1 MHPKTQGPP
10 RSSLGALVP
19 RVPQNSAV
27 PLIYGAPEVF
37 SAPEFGDTLS
47 YVGCPVGIW
56 GSPSFV
62 GCLGT
67 SSTPKLRV
75 PRGPQ
80 NSGVPLFYGVPS
92 VLSTLKPGGGGSCV
106 PPNSGGAP
114 FDSVSWSRV
123 RPKTWGSHAHPEIR
137 GPPPLWGARV
147 PRVPQNSGVA
157 LISGV
162 PSSHLYPK
170 TGGSPPIWGVL
181 DPSVPQNWG
190 GGPVCTPK
198 LRDPLSAVP
207 WLPWAHAHP
216 KSRGALNAPRN
227 SGVPHVYGVSWAHVH
242 PKFGGPICTP
252 KLGGPPLF

>member
-27 PLIYGAPEVF
+27 PLIYGVPEVF

-92 VLSTLKPGGGGSCV
+92 VLSTLKPGGGSCV

-114 FDSVSWSRV
+114 INSVSWSRV

-137 GPPPLWGARV
+137 GPPSFMGCPGTSCAPKLGGRPHFWGALV
-147 PRVPQNSGVA
+147 
-157 LISGV
+157 
-162 PSSHLYPK
+162 
-170 TGGSPPIWGVL
+170 
-181 DPSVPQNWG
+181 PSVPQNWG
-190 GGPVCTPK
+190 
-198 LRDPLSAVP
+198 VP
-207 WLPWAHAHP
+207 SYMGRP
-216 KSRGALNAPRN
+216 
-227 SGVPHVYGVSWAHVH
+227 
-242 PKFGGPICTP
+242 GPICTP
-252 KLGGPPLF
+252 KLGGVPCAPQNSGTPSLLFLGCPGLMRTPKVGGP

>member
-1 MHPKTQGPP
+1 MGGPGSIWTLNLGVSFIYGGSWAHVDPKTRGSRVHPKTQGPP

-114 FDSVSWSRV
+114 FDSVSWSGV

-170 TGGSPPIWGVL
+170 IRGSPPIWGAL
-181 DPSVPQNWG
+181 GPSVPQNWG
-190 GGPVCTPK
+190 G
-198 LRDPLSAVP
+198 
-207 WLPWAHAHP
+207 
-216 KSRGALNAPRN
+216 SR
-227 SGVPHVYGVSWAHVH
+227 VH
-242 PKFGGPICTP
+242 PKTQ
-252 KLGGPPLF
+252 GPPHCPLGALGSCAP